1 MVTPNSMQFVTR
13 EAARIDGFMSAAGDA
28 LFQTGFVDPI
38 VAAAYGKRI
47 QAAAAA
53 AAVAASI
60 VDVGWHQR
68 TATDIGAL
76 WDGNQVRLQSLGYLP
91 PTMPSPSPSP
101 SLSPSTSPSPSPNP
115 NPNPKPGT
123 CRSTWRRS
131 LRRAS
136 TMARRGG
143 SARGGCL
150 CSRQWRWGYSRTH
163 TPQS

>member
-1 MVTPNSMQFVTR
+1 MCQRLPPYVPQVSLLVVGMVTPNSMQFVTR

-38 VAAAYGKRI
+38 VAAAYTTGSYTEVNA
-47 QAAAAA
+47 QGGGYHTVGGPTGAAAT

-91 PTMPSPSPSP
+91 PTI
-101 SLSPSTSPSPSPNP
+101 SLALVLALALALAQAQALALTLTLTRNQVPATSP
-115 NPNPKPGT
+115 
-123 CRSTWRRS
+123 
-131 LRRAS
+131 
-136 TMARRGG
+136 GG
-143 SARGGCL
+143 GR
-150 CSRQWRWGYSRTH
+150 
-163 TPQS
+163 

>member
-1 MVTPNSMQFVTR
+1 MRQRLQPYVPQVSLLVVGMVTPNSMQFVTR

-38 VAAAYGKRI
+38 VAAAYGGGF

-68 TATDIGAL
+68 SATDIGAL

-91 PTMPSPSPSP
+91 PTTI
-101 SLSPSTSPSPSPNP
+101 SLALALALALAQAQAQALTLTLTRNQVPAAP
-115 NPNPKPGT
+115 PG
-123 CRSTWRRS
+123 
-131 LRRAS
+131 
-136 TMARRGG
+136 GG
-143 SARGGCL
+143 R
-150 CSRQWRWGYSRTH
+150 
-163 TPQS
+163 